1 MKSKQIY
8 TFVAVALLL
17 LLSLSATAQDVSK
30 LKFPNLGQLPSIT
43 IERDTL
49 PNGMRLYLV
58 VDKSLPIFRMAAR
71 INGGSYLEPADKVG
85 LASVCG
91 NVLRTGGT
99 KKWTGD
105 QIDELLEGVGGS
117 VETSIG
123 LTSGAA
129 SVNVLSDYTDLGI
142 EVLSQILRYPLF
154 DQDKIDLAKVE
165 ERSDISRRNDNPM
178 GIARREFTNA
188 IYGKTSVFARYPEYA
203 TIGNITRND
212 LVAFH
217 AALFHPENVQI
228 AIWGDFDRAAVLDK
242 IKQYFGDWEK
252 GNTPVPLLP
261 KVDYQWRNQ
270 IYYVNKTD
278 INQSTVLI
286 GHIGGLLNDPDYPA
300 RIVMNNILG
309 ASFGSR
315 LFNAVRS
322 KEGLAYSAGGS
333 YTAQISYPGVFYATT
348 STKSETTAKALLEVI
363 NQIHGM
369 QTIPPT
375 TQEMSLGK
383 DSYLNSFVFNFDDRA
398 QVVNR
403 MMQYDFYGI
412 PDDFLQKQYEAV
424 QKVSADD
431 VITAAKKN
439 LHPDSLVI
447 VVVGNGANF
456 DQPLDKIGRGPVD
469 TVDIT
474 IPSGEEKKELAITPE
489 TTAKGKAILDK
500 AVKAHGT
507 LANFKKVK
515 SLSFKGTYTLTTPQ
529 GDMAIGIEGVQQFP
543 DKIRNAMSVFGR
555 SMYDIRNGKAGW
567 KTDRTGQ
574 LVAKTDDDIKK
585 DDEELLKDPLLI
597 LRAADKPSY
606 QSVYDGSGDFG
617 GAAVDW
623 VAIVGADGK
632 PVCRLAINAQS
643 GQLVGR
649 TYWGQTPMGD
659 ANIEEVYS
667 DFKTISGV
675 LWPMTAVNNVNG
687 KKMATVQYS
696 EYTFNA
702 PIAPDAFD
710 KPKP

>member
-8 TFVAVALLL
+8 TLVAVAFLL

-30 LKFPNLGQLPSIT
+30 LKYPNLGELPSIK

-58 VDKSLPIFRMAAR
+58 VDKSFPIFHMAAR

-105 QIDELLEGVGGS
+105 QIDEQLESIGGS

-123 LTSGAA
+123 LTSGSA

-142 EVLSQILRYPLF
+142 EVLSQILRYPVF

-165 ERSDISRRNDNPM
+165 EQSDISRRNDNPM

-188 IYGKTSVFARYPEYA
+188 IYGKTSAYARYPEYA
-203 TIGNITRND
+203 TIANIKRDD

-252 GNTPVPLLP
+252 GNTQVPLPP
-261 KVDYQWRNQ
+261 KVDYQWRNH
-270 IYYVNKTD
+270 IYFVNKTD

-286 GHIGGLLNDPDYPA
+286 GHIGGLLADPDYPA

-333 YTAQISYPGVFYATT
+333 YTAQIAYPGVFFAST
-348 STKSETTAKALLEVI
+348 STKSETTVKALLEVI
-363 NQIHGM
+363 NQIRGM
-369 QTIPPT
+369 QTVPPT
-375 TQEMSLGK
+375 VQEMSLGK

-398 QVVNR
+398 KVVNR
-403 MMQYDFYGI
+403 VMQYDFFGL
-412 PDDFLQKQYEAV
+412 PDNFLQNQYASV
-424 QKVSADD
+424 QKVTGDD
-431 VITAAKKN
+431 VVAAAKKN

-474 IPSGEEKKELAITPE
+474 IPSGEVKKELAITPE
-489 TTAKGKAILDK
+489 NTAKGKTILDK

-515 SLSFKGTYTLTTPQ
+515 SLTFKGNYTLTTPQ
-529 GDMAIGIEGVQQFP
+529 GEFAIGIEGVQQFP
-543 DKIRNAMSVFGR
+543 DKLRNTMSVMGR
-555 SMYDIRNGKAGW
+555 KMYDIRNGKAGW
-567 KTDRTGQ
+567 KTDQRSGE

-585 DDEELLKDPLLI
+585 DDQELLKDPLL
-597 LRAADKPSY
+597 DPS
-606 QSVYDGSGDFG
+606 
-617 GAAVDW
+617 
-623 VAIVGADGK
+623 
-632 PVCRLAINAQS
+632 
-643 GQLVGR
+643 
-649 TYWGQTPMGD
+649 
-659 ANIEEVYS
+659 
-667 DFKTISGV
+667 
-675 LWPMTAVNNVNG
+675 
-687 KKMATVQYS
+687 
-696 EYTFNA
+696 
-702 PIAPDAFD
+702 
-710 KPKP
+710 